1 MISILFLS
9 ADPSDQT
16 RLRLG
21 EEAREIEEK
30 LRLSRQRDNFDFIMK
45 FAVRPPDI
53 SQAMLD
59 VEPNIVHFSGH
70 GNDEGALCVE
80 TVTGHTLPIS
90 AEALAGLFENFAD
103 QLNCVVLNACYSAV
117 QAKAI
122 ARHIPYV
129 IGMSREVADLAAI
142 SFSIGFYQA
151 LGAGR
156 SIEQAFNLGVA
167 LIRMQG
173 IPDNLVP
180 QMLKMEHG
188 AVKQV
193 ETRKRPHVDTQ
204 VPQPAGEPEGTP
216 QVRPEPRIRVTD
228 AKLMADL
235 RAILDN
241 FGIESDHLT
250 PNMRFNEDL
259 EMDSLDLVELIMAVE
274 DQYNF
279 EISDEEAL
287 GISTIGEGMAFVK
300 RKLGQR

>member
-9 ADPSDQT
+9 ADPTDQT

-30 LRLSRQRDNFDFIMK
+30 LQLSRQRDNFDFIVK
-45 FAVRPPDI
+45 LSVRPQDI
-53 SQAMLD
+53 TQAMLD
-59 VEPNIVHFSGH
+59 ISPQIVHFSGH
-70 GNDEGALCVE
+70 GNEEGALCVE
-80 TVTGHTLPIS
+80 TVTGHTLPIP

-156 SIEQAFNLGVA
+156 SIEQAFNIGVA

-180 QMLKMEHG
+180 QMLKQEGG

-193 ETRKRPHVDTQ
+193 EARKK
-204 VPQPAGEPEGTP
+204 PQEDRTVAQPDVAEPVQPVASGQADRCQYAG
-216 QVRPEPRIRVTD
+216 
-228 AKLMADL
+228 
-235 RAILDN
+235 
-241 FGIESDHLT
+241 
-250 PNMRFNEDL
+250 
-259 EMDSLDLVELIMAVE
+259 
-274 DQYNF
+274 
-279 EISDEEAL
+279 
-287 GISTIGEGMAFVK
+287 
-300 RKLGQR
+300 

>member
-1 MISILFLS
+1 MKLS
-9 ADPSDQT
+9 
-16 RLRLG
+16 
-21 EEAREIEEK
+21 
-30 LRLSRQRDNFDFIMK
+30 
-45 FAVRPPDI
+45 VRPQDI

-59 VEPNIVHFSGH
+59 INPQIVHFSGH

-80 TVTGHTLPIS
+80 TVTGHTQPIS

-103 QLNCVVLNACYSAV
+103 QLNCVILNACYSAV

-173 IPDNLVP
+173 IPDHLIP
-180 QMLKMEHG
+180 QMLRQENG
-188 AVKQV
+188 AVKELVTKESIKGSRQIV
-193 ETRKRPHVDTQ
+193 
-204 VPQPAGEPEGTP
+204 QPVGEPAATRSA
-216 QVRPEPRIRVTD
+216 QPEPPDAVTD
-228 AKLMADL
+228 ASMLADL
-235 RAILDN
+235 KDILEL
-241 FGIESDHLT
+241 FGIEVRKLK
-250 PNMRFNEDL
+250 PNMRLTDDL

-274 DQYNF
+274 DQYGI
-279 EISDEEAL
+279 EISDEEATN
-287 GISTIGEGMAFVK
+287 ISTIGEGMDLV
-300 RKLGQR
+300 RDKLQEG